1 MSALGK
7 HVDYKAT
14 VWGRLY
20 FDDSVNTEDIIK
32 KLEEGYLPSDLCDV
46 SELKFDRFEFIQDT
60 EEFMSV
66 SENDGEST
74 IEVFDDFDKC
84 VWDNSF
90 ESELK
95 RKNNEIN

>member
-20 FDDSVNTEDIIK
+20 FDDSVNTQDIID
-32 KLEEGYLPSDLCDV
+32 KLEQGYLPAELCDV
-46 SELKFDRFEFIQDT
+46 SELKFNRFEFIQDT